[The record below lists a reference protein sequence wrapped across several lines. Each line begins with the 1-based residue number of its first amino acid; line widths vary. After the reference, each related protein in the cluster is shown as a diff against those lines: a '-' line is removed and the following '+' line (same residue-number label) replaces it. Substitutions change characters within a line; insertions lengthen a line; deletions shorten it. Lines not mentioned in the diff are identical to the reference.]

1 MTRREIAVH
10 IRTHSLLTAF
20 LDVREFLLQVLSAD
34 ENATFVLRVRIR
46 TSRLNGFIVG
56 SPPARNSAPSKEAK
70 N

>member
-34 ENATFVLRVRIR
+34 ENASSVLGARMNSIAKESAL
-46 TSRLNGFIVG
+46 SRF
-56 SPPARNSAPSKEAK
+56 
-70 N
+70 